1 MNKSKNN
8 SENLNSTKNTQK
20 PPNRN
25 RNLFKYMQFFQTQ
38 ILTWQIIGFLWN
50 SSELFECG
58 EMRCVTIYL
67 WIDEKSVLKITLF
80 LSGFDFKFKLNYWKC
95 LGNNFSEQK
104 CFKLE
109 QKLFSLPKYLSTC
122 KARILLSRK

>member
-1 MNKSKNN
+1 MNFTNKSHIKYVKEDMNKSKNN

-38 ILTWQIIGFLWN
+38 ILTKQIIGFLWN

-58 EMRCVTIYL
+58 KMWCVTFCL
-67 WIDEKSVLKITLF
+67 LIDEESALKMTEF
-80 LSGFDFKFKLNYWKC
+80 LEN
-95 LGNNFSEQK
+95 Q
-104 CFKLE
+104 
-109 QKLFSLPKYLSTC
+109 T
-122 KARILLSRK
+122 